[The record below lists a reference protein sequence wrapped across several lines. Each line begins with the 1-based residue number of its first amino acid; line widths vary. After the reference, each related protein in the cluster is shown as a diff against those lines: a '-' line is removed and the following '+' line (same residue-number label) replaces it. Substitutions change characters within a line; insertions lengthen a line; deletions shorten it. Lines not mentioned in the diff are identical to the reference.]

1 MWNLQML
8 QHLNARRSD
17 KEPEQVVARAALN
30 ALDNLDLD
38 EVAIRELY
46 RHSDELRCHFR
57 AGIRKYSKKK
67 P

>member
-1 MWNLQML
+1 MWDLQML
-8 QHLNARRSD
+8 RHLNARRSD
-17 KEPEQVVARAALN
+17 KDLEQVVTLAALN
-30 ALDNLDLD
+30 ALDDLDLE

-57 AGIRKYSKKK
+57 AGVRKYSRKK